1 MYTRMEFLYRIWD
14 TYPVLIDLLLYFFIF
29 AAAARVSFAKFF
41 PGQGG
46 KALAVAV
53 GLFLAAGLTTAQKKM
68 GFSLERIGPIAVFI
82 LCGILFIAAYRF
94 LQSTE
99 TPKSVTILIC
109 GLLVLALLRAALP
122 NFTAS
127 FTKNNPL
134 TVMLIFGGLLYW
146 AWHSSEGYAAK
157 LFSRQPGQVLSRNQV
172 VPDGKTLKSEKKFI
186 KKRLKNT
193 TVEDQ
198 KEEKEVQN
206 ELEKALALLEKER
219 LTEKNRPK
227 LMELLNQAQKRS
239 GGVKE
244 KTARLL
250 RLDDALKRFDAR
262 WFKKTHS
269 VDFGHLTPE
278 QQEIIKKSLHEER
291 KRMQVEGRLKE
302 LEENL
307 HQHLETLDACIG
319 QARRAVDA
327 LNAAGAIGWI
337 NKAIGE
343 KSSIQALEK
352 DALTWEKWL
361 IRLVKK
367 QLHVID

>member
-1 MYTRMEFLYRIWD
+1 MEFLYRIWYA
-14 TYPVLIDLLLYFFIF
+14 YPVLIDLLLYFFIF

-53 GLFLAAGLTTAQKKM
+53 GLFLAAGLTTAQSKM
-68 GFSLERIGPIAVFI
+68 GFSLERIGPIAMFI

-94 LQSTE
+94 LQTTE

-122 NFTAS
+122 KFTAT
-127 FTKNNPL
+127 FAKNNPL

-157 LFSRQPGQVLSRNQV
+157 LFSRQPGQVLSKNQV
-172 VPDGKTLKSEKKFI
+172 VPDSKTLKSEKKFI

-193 TVEDQ
+193 TKENQ
-198 KEEKEVQN
+198 KEEKEVRN
-206 ELEKALALLEKER
+206 ELEKAIALLEKER

-227 LMELLNQAQKRS
+227 IMGLLNQAQKKS
-239 GGVKE
+239 TEVKE

-250 RLDDALKRFDAR
+250 QLDDALKRFDTR

-278 QQEIIKKSLHEER
+278 QQDVTKKSLHEER
-291 KRMQVEGRLKE
+291 KRMQVEERLKE
-302 LEENL
+302 LEKNL
-307 HQHLETLDACIG
+307 HQHLDTMNDGIT
-319 QARRAVDA
+319 QARRALAA

-337 NKAIGE
+337 NKAVQE
-343 KSSIQALEK
+343 QSALRTLEK

-361 IRLVKK
+361 IRLVNK
-367 QLHVID
+367 QLHAIE